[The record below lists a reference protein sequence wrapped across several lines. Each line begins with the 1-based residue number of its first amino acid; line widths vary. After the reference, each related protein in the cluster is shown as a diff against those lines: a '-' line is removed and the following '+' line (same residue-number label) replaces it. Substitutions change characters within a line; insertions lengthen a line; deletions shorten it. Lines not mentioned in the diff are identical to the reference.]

1 MLSLLLHLSKYN
13 YHTFNCAGLKGIVHP
28 KMKILSSFTHPQE
41 VPNLCEFLCSVEQ
54 IQNSI
59 YFSLESFNW
68 WHTWMP
74 LNEGF
79 VSFSSHLQMC
89 FPQTIVHTYI
99 HRQTHSHTKPL
110 VQTGKA
116 WKEQACLV
124 NQENDIL
131 GHFPHPTWRK
141 PMIHHTTT
149 GAEPSLGSII
159 CHTSP
164 LPASSVVTPSF
175 FFSVLSCSLCLSP
188 SQEGFC
194 RLKKNSKNIN
204 MQISTNWNEIN
215 PLFCEKKVQS
225 ATLIV
230 VAIINSVHCLDQ
242 SHVLLCGYEFIPPT
256 NLDAVKRFAL

>member
-1 MLSLLLHLSKYN
+1 
-13 YHTFNCAGLKGIVHP
+13 
-28 KMKILSSFTHPQE
+28 
-41 VPNLCEFLCSVEQ
+41 
-54 IQNSI
+54 
-59 YFSLESFNW
+59 
-68 WHTWMP
+68 MP

-79 VSFSSHLQMC
+79 VSFSSHLRIC

-164 LPASSVVTPSF
+164 LPGSSVVTPSF

-194 RLKKNSKNIN
+194 RLKKKLQKYQHANIYKLVLN
-204 MQISTNWNEIN
+204 KSSFLWEESTICNFDCGCYHTFC
-215 PLFCEKKVQS
+215 PLFRSITCS
-225 ATLIV
+225 L
-230 VAIINSVHCLDQ
+230 
-242 SHVLLCGYEFIPPT
+242 VLLWVHTSYKSRCS
-256 NLDAVKRFAL
+256 